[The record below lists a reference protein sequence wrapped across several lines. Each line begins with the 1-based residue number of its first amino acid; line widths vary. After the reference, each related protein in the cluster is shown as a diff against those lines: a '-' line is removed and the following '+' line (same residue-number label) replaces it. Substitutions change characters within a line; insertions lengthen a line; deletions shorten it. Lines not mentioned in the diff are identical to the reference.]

1 MNRES
6 NNVTTPSGDA
16 VEALLGKAVPRPAPP
31 DPVREEIRTAVRA
44 EWETVT
50 GQRRQRRLTAGFAM
64 AAAVTL
70 VLAISFA
77 GLRQQVAAPVEVAS
91 IDRSIGALYFQSSSS
106 GILEPVDTTTIVSG
120 QMLTTGADSAAGLAW
135 LGGGSLRVDS
145 DTRVEFVAAN
155 ELFLHSG
162 RIYFDS
168 VGADAESDLSIRTDH
183 GVVTHIGTQYMAE
196 SSAASLVVSVRE
208 GEVSID
214 GAFHDHVVFE
224 GQRVQMTGSAR
235 PAVTNTSGIGAE
247 WRWIEAVSPT
257 MSVDGMSVFD
267 FLHWVGRETG
277 HDVKFDSGSA
287 EALARSTLLKG
298 SVNAEPR
305 TELRLRMMTV
315 DLDVRFDEEGPAI
328 IVTD

>member
-1 MNRES
+1 MNRKGD
-6 NNVTTPSGDA
+6 NVTMPAGDP
-16 VEALLGKAVPRPAPP
+16 VEALLGKAAPRPAPP
-31 DPVREEIRTAVRA
+31 DAVENEIRAAVHA
-44 EWETVT
+44 EWAAIT
-50 GQRRQRRLTAGFAM
+50 GQRRRRRLAAGFAM

-70 VLAISFA
+70 VLAISLT
-77 GLRQQVAAPVEVAS
+77 GLRQEGVAPVQVAS
-91 IDRSIGALYFQSSSS
+91 IDKSTGTLYFQSSSS

-120 QMLTTGADSAAGLAW
+120 QMLTTGKDSAAGLDW
-135 LGGGSLRVDS
+135 LNGGSLRVDG

-155 ELFLHSG
+155 EVFLHSG

-168 VGADAESDLSIRTDH
+168 FGASDQNGLSIRTNH
-183 GVVTHIGTQYMAE
+183 GVVTHVGTQYITE
-196 SSAASLVVSVRE
+196 STAASLVVSVRE

-235 PAVTNTSGIGAE
+235 PAVANTSGIGAE
-247 WRWIEAVSPT
+247 WEWIEAVSPT
-257 MSVDGMSVFD
+257 PSVDGMSVFD

-277 HDVKFDSGSA
+277 HGVQFESNSA
-287 EALARSTLLKG
+287 EALARGTLLKG